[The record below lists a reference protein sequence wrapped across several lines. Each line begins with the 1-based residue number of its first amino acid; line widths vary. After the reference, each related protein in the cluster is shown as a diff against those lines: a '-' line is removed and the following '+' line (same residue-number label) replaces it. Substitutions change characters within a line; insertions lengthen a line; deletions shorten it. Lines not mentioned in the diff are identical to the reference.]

1 MANLFQLER
10 YFELTSLTPK
20 GMGCRTAGRKVGI
33 ASLVEVLHRKWMDGP
48 RMIGIIL
55 DDKPVYQHLT

>member
-20 GMGCRTAGRKVGI
+20 GMGFRTAGRKVGI
-33 ASLVEVLHRKWMDGP
+33 ASLVEVLHRKWIDANLPMYDWNNT
-48 RMIGIIL
+48 R
-55 DDKPVYQHLT
+55 